1 MSSPSIHDF
10 KNHITEAML
19 AKPLSGKTAVITGAG
34 GEIGRSIVHLFQ
46 LAGATVIALDIDE
59 SGLQKTREEFS
70 I

>member
-46 LAGATVIALDIDE
+46 
-59 SGLQKTREEFS
+59 
-70 I
+70 